1 MNAHCRLFLPKILK
15 NLQKVGSRV
24 STGGE
29 AVILWNLFWRKR
41 DANEKFSIRPFDELN
56 FWRFPPFLPVL
67 LHARNVLGNVEQEP
81 SQPQATDDAQVN
93 VEPLEKKIKHYF
105 HVEK

>member
-1 MNAHCRLFLPKILK
+1 M
-15 NLQKVGSRV
+15 
-24 STGGE
+24 STGGK

-41 DANEKFSIRPFDELN
+41 DTDEKLSIWPFDELN
-56 FWRFPPFLPVL
+56 FRRLPPFLPVL

-93 VEPLEKKIKHYF
+93 VEPLEKIKNLQHYF
-105 HVEK
+105 HLEK